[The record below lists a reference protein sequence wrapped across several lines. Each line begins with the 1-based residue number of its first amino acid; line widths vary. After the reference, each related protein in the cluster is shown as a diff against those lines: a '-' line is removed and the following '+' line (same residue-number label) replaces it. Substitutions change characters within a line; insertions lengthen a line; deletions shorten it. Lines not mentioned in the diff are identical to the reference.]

1 MNQIWV
7 AVITAV
13 GLILAQVLVTWRS
26 NNTQEVRTAAKIDS
40 IVQDSKASCEA
51 ILYRIGELE
60 KKQDKHNGLIERMCK
75 VEQQLKDRI

>member
-26 NNTQEVRTAAKIDS
+26 NNTQEVRTAAKIEA
-40 IVQDSKASCEA
+40 IAQESKNTCEA
-51 ILYRIGELE
+51 IMYRIDQLE
-60 KKQDKHNGLIERMCK
+60 RKQDKHNGLMERMVK
-75 VEQQLKDRI
+75 VEQRLEDIK